1 MARAVKEADSVSE
14 LEDMLDAE
22 IRKKAGDLMIKE
34 LAPIVEDILRKHI
47 ETKIYGFHYSFDRG
61 TYGRR
66 HQLPEKVYSSM
77 AGADTMIT
85 TSSAPPAPSRVRGGA
100 PKMYGGA
107 VFTGEDMSGR
117 SSSGGSRA
125 ITGFK
130 TGTSGSAGGFL
141 RLLETGNMGFITRRH
156 GYFPRPAVSS
166 AQAEVDGSAR
176 VAAAKQRII
185 AKILG

>member
-1 MARAVKEADSVSE
+1 MARAVKEADSISE

-22 IRKKAGDLMIKE
+22 VKKKAKQMMLKE

-47 ETKIYGFHYSFDRG
+47 ETEIYGFHYPFDRG

-66 HQLPEKVYSSM
+66 HQLPAMLSSSM
-77 AGADTMIT
+77 SGADTMIT
-85 TSSAPPAPSRVRGGA
+85 TSNAPPAPSRTRGGSVN
-100 PKMYGGA
+100 G
-107 VFTGEDMSGR
+107 SG
-117 SSSGGSRA
+117 
-125 ITGFK
+125 
-130 TGTSGSAGGFL
+130 GGFL

-156 GYFPRPAVSS
+156 GFFPRPAVSS